1 MINSNNILSNI
12 SSGSHSSLWDEVAAI
27 ISGLIGGGLY
37 GLKIRIP
44 HSFGERGCD
53 DDEASVIF
61 SLNILIEILI
71 DCIFSS
77 IIRCISDDISI
88 WESSILTREIKGR
101 CETCGRACIEFSGV
115 RVFVQGVVLYLLQ
128 CY

>member
-1 MINSNNILSNI
+1 MASLYWREGGDGGNHKTFNINMINSNNILSNI

-53 DDEASVIF
+53 EAYY
-61 SLNILIEILI
+61 ILFEY
-71 DCIFSS
+71 FM
-77 IIRCISDDISI
+77 
-88 WESSILTREIKGR
+88 K
-101 CETCGRACIEFSGV
+101 F
-115 RVFVQGVVLYLLQ
+115 
-128 CY
+128 